1 MKMRA
6 FIYVILAGVMW
17 GTSGIF
23 VHYLSPYGFSPLQ
36 MVAVRGSVSTV
47 CMLLIAL
54 LTDRSVFRI
63 KGKELL
69 LFMAN
74 GVALFGSAGFYYT
87 AMKMTSVSTAVVLL
101 YTAPIYVA
109 ILSVWM
115 FSERLSGSKI
125 VSILFMIVGCGLV
138 SGIVGGA
145 KFEPVGIL
153 VGVINGMAYAA
164 YNLITKYAMR
174 KGAHPAST
182 NLYSFIFMSAISLS
196 VSKPWEMPEHIS
208 KNPVVTIPLLIALG
222 LVTFII
228 PFYIYTLGM
237 RALPAATASALG
249 VVEPMAAT
257 LFSVMLLGE
266 KLDLFATLG
275 IILILVAV
283 VMLGASDGEKK
294 QKKEK
299 ADEKL

>member
-1 MKMRA
+1 MRARA

-17 GTSGIF
+17 GTSGLF
-23 VHYLSPYGFSPLQ
+23 VHYLSPYGFTPLQ
-36 MVAVRGSVSTV
+36 MVAVRGSVSLV
-47 CMLLIAL
+47 CILLIAL
-54 LTDRSVFRI
+54 LTDRQAFKI
-63 KGKELL
+63 TKKELL
-69 LFMAN
+69 IFIAN

-109 ILSVWM
+109 IISVWL
-115 FSERLSGSKI
+115 FAERMSGSKI
-125 VSILFMIVGCGLV
+125 LSIGLMIVGCGLV
-138 SGIVGGA
+138 SGIVGGV
-145 KFEPVGIL
+145 KFEPIGIL
-153 VGVINGMAYAA
+153 VGVINGLSYAA

-174 KGAHPAST
+174 KGARTTST
-182 NLYSFIFMSAISLS
+182 TLYSFIFMSAISLS
-196 VSKPWEMPEHIS
+196 VSKPWEMPEHIA
-208 KNPVVTIPLLIALG
+208 KNPAVTIPLLIALG

-237 RALPAATASALG
+237 RTLPAATATALG

-266 KLDLFATLG
+266 KLDAFSTVG

-283 VMLGASDGEKK
+283 VLLGLSDGIEKP
-294 QKKEK
+294 KKEK
-299 ADEKL
+299 SK